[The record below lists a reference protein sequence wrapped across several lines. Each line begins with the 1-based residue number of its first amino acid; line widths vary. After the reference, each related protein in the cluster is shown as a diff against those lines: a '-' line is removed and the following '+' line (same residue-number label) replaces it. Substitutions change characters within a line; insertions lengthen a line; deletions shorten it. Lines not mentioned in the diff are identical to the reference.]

1 MEHNKIAIL
10 TDSSSS
16 IYHIKHD
23 FDNIFMIDLPCFIG
37 DVMFSNFMENKDD
50 LFFDAL
56 ANTSMIAKTS
66 QPSVGET
73 LKKFEEIK
81 EKGYTDIIYLPI
93 SKELSGTYQNG
104 YLGKEIIDG
113 INVEIIDTR
122 TTASI
127 LSGMTL
133 EAARLAKEGRSVEE
147 IVNTITELRSRTG
160 YFVTVNDL
168 TALVKNGRLSN
179 AKSVIANLL
188 RIKPVIELTSEGKLV
203 SLENVRTYKNAIK
216 KMVEHVAKR
225 LDPINGELH
234 IAHTNIQE
242 TFDFISE
249 LVKEKFPNT
258 KIVAFP
264 VPSTIVAHLGLNAIA
279 LGYINYK

>member
-1 MEHNKIAIL
+1 M
-10 TDSSSS
+10 
-16 IYHIKHD
+16 
-23 FDNIFMIDLPCFIG
+23 
-37 DVMFSNFMENKDD
+37 VW
-50 LFFDAL
+50 LF
-56 ANTSMIAKTS
+56 
-66 QPSVGET
+66 E
-73 LKKFEEIK
+73 
-81 EKGYTDIIYLPI
+81 
-93 SKELSGTYQNG
+93 
-104 YLGKEIIDG
+104 
-113 INVEIIDTR
+113 
-122 TTASI
+122 
-127 LSGMTL
+127 
-133 EAARLAKEGRSVEE
+133 ARLAKEGRSVEE

-160 YFVTVNDL
+160 YFVTVMIYSFS
-168 TALVKNGRLSN
+168 KNGRLSN

-242 TFDFISE
+242 TFWFISE